1 MIGRLKSDLM
11 RLAGGE
17 WLVSFVTRDD
27 PRQLIDSLKDKTVK
41 IDLKKYSEGR
51 SLTQN
56 AFMWA
61 LCADIGKAFTPP
73 QSKEEIYRYAI
84 KSAGVYTQVDLLAWD
99 VQTVCTRWEERGT
112 GWFAEVV
119 DDSKRIGRKIVNLY
133 YGTSTYSVDEAKTL
147 IDWLI
152 NEAEGLN
159 IPVPVGKERND
170 LYHEWGLC

>member
-1 MIGRLKSDLM
+1 MADEIIKKQITKEGFDELQNELSERKTGKRSEIARRIEDAKAQGDLSENSEYDEARAEQAENETRIEELEAILKS
-11 RLAGGE
+11 
-17 WLVSFVTRDD
+17 V
-27 PRQLIDSLKDKTVK
+27 
-41 IDLKKYSEGR
+41 
-51 SLTQN
+51 
-56 AFMWA
+56 
-61 LCADIGKAFTPP
+61 
-73 QSKEEIYRYAI
+73 
-84 KSAGVYTQVDLLAWD
+84 
-99 VQTVCTRWEERGT
+99 
-112 GWFAEVV
+112 EVV